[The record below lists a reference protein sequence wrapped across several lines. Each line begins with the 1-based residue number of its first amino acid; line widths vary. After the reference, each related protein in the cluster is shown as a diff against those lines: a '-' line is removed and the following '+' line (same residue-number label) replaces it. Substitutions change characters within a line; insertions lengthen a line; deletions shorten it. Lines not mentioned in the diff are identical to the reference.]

1 MGFWSSR
8 VGLLLIDEFLPFEIF
23 PSLDCPYPDI
33 CPFDSGL
40 PIVDFGCILALTSFA
55 YTNIGELSGL
65 FVLVPESFRSIK
77 GGLDEME
84 DPSPSLMTLDALDFR
99 PEVEILSPSPLVA
112 RASSGSS
119 SRLSM
124 EETGLE
130 LLGALFGVPFG
141 VDDALSTL
149 AFLEPERGVMLEL
162 KKALTGVATSSGNC
176 RVSATNPSARLEG
189 PLMAGDA
196 AALAIRLP
204 LPAHLGDCVVVFAMG
219 RRLTMPFC
227 FSEFIAAAPCREG
240 VAG

>member
-1 MGFWSSR
+1 
-8 VGLLLIDEFLPFEIF
+8 
-23 PSLDCPYPDI
+23 
-33 CPFDSGL
+33 
-40 PIVDFGCILALTSFA
+40 
-55 YTNIGELSGL
+55 
-65 FVLVPESFRSIK
+65 
-77 GGLDEME
+77 ME
-84 DPSPSLMTLDALDFR
+84 DPSPSLMRLDALDLR

-112 RASSGSS
+112 RASSGDS

-124 EETGLE
+124 EESCLE

-162 KKALTGVATSSGNC
+162 KKALTGVATSSGDC
-176 RVSATNPSARLEG
+176 RFSATNPSAGPCLGRLEG

-204 LPAHLGDCVVVFAMG
+204 LPAHLGDCVVGFAIG

-227 FSEFIAAAPCREG
+227 FSEFIAAAPCRVG
-240 VAG
+240 VAE